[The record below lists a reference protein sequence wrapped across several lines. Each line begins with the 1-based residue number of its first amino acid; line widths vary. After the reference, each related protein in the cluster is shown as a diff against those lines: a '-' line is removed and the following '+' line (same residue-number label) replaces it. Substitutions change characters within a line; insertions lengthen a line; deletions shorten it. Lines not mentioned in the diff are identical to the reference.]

1 MNTSIKTK
9 LLLIMLLTLTVAI
22 GGTILYGNFLEKSSN
37 EIALMNEGIFIT
49 PSPQLQSSEEQ
60 TSYDKKSPKYK
71 PSLRKSSVRSQATTE
86 TDLLDS
92 KSLVSGYSASRSS
105 SVATS
110 TGYRSYTKKN
120 DKDGIYTSNPM
131 LLSQYQAGGRSS
143 KGMSTSGGGA
153 VSSSV
158 YSSGMTHL
166 TGPMLGGEAFAE
178 NGAPNV
184 GNPNNPSD
192 DFLPPEGTPVGNGLW
207 FMLLLAGIYA
217 LYNNLKEKVKF

>member
-131 LLSQYQAGGRSS
+131 LLSQYQAGGRS
-143 KGMSTSGGGA
+143 KSTSSSGGGYA
-153 VSSSV
+153 STSA
-158 YSSGMTHL
+158 YSSGMSHF
-166 TGPMLGGEAFAE
+166 TGPMLAGEAFAD
-178 NGAPNV
+178 NGAPV
-184 GNPNNPSD
+184 TGSSDPSD
-192 DFLPPEGTPVGNGLW
+192 DNMPPEGAPVGNGLW
-207 FMLLLAGIYA
+207 LMMFFAGIYI
-217 LYNNLKEKVKF
+217 LIKRLKNSHLTQ